1 MKEELRK
8 EKMLI
13 TVSREVAP
21 PSGIRVKDE
30 VKKELQ
36 TIGSHKAEGPDSK
49 VKCSKDSREKDKGKD
64 ESSDSSDDD
73 KGKTPKGKS
82 PKKKKKK
89 KDKKKKEKKDKS

>member
-8 EKMLI
+8 ERMLI
-13 TVSREVAP
+13 TVSREDAP
-21 PSGIRVKDE
+21 LPDIRVKEE

-36 TIGSHKAEGPDSK
+36 AIGSHKAGDPDSK
-49 VKCSKDSREKDKGKD
+49 SKCSRNSREKDKEKD
-64 ESSDSSDDD
+64 ESSDSSGDD
-73 KGKTPKGKS
+73 KRKTQKTKS